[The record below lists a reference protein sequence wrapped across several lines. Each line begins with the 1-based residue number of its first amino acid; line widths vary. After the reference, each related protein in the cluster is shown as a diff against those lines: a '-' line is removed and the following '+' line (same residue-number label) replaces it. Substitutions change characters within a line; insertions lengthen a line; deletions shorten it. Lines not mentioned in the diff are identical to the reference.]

1 MSSYI
6 SCYSKVIMDREQEFE
21 ALKKRKSYLGRIP
34 SKDFWNEAYELFL
47 EFASP
52 EELETDTLTRDT
64 LEKISDALG
73 YNKPILKCSNSN
85 T

>member
-1 MSSYI
+1 
-6 SCYSKVIMDREQEFE
+6 MDREQEFEELFLE

-34 SKDFWNEAYELFL
+34 SKDFWNEAYEFFL

-52 EELETDTLTRDT
+52 EELETDTLTRET

-73 YNKPILKCSNSN
+73 YNKPMMNYINGE
-85 T
+85 

>member
-1 MSSYI
+1 
-6 SCYSKVIMDREQEFE
+6 MDREQEFEELFFE

-73 YNKPILKCSNSN
+73 YNKPIGYNKPMMNYIN
-85 T
+85 EN

>member
-1 MSSYI
+1 
-6 SCYSKVIMDREQEFE
+6 MDREQEFEELFFE

-73 YNKPILKCSNSN
+73 YNKPMMNYIDEK
-85 T
+85 